1 MTLKTCLSSRDLVT
15 LCTNLSTR
23 VDIQKSRRYH
33 TPLVLED
40 YHRSIEITPRL
51 SPPAAT
57 TNLKMSPVNAAVV
70 CLAYSMGN
78 RKANTNA
85 NTFSVCPPTYMK
97 PTSLP
102 QAHQTSKPSTHHGL
116 LNFPTKM
123 CQLPHNHKPQTLR
136 QMPARMVLQPHL
148 PKDSLETAQ
157 EILQ

>member
-1 MTLKTCLSSRDLVT
+1 MLLLLPGRPMTLKTCLSSRDLVT

-40 YHRSIEITPRL
+40 YHRSIEITTRL

-85 NTFSVCPPTYMK
+85 DANANANTFSVCPPTYME

-102 QAHQTSKPSTHHGL
+102 QAYQTSNLSNPS
-116 LNFPTKM
+116 
-123 CQLPHNHKPQTLR
+123 
-136 QMPARMVLQPHL
+136 
-148 PKDSLETAQ
+148 
-157 EILQ
+157 